1 MKTGHQGL
9 RARRLLLGT
18 LIATAVTTA
27 TLWASGA
34 AAQNRSFSFAY
45 DQPPTTA
52 YGIAGNI
59 FDAKLKELSGGKMS
73 INQFPGAQQ
82 IGRAHV

>member
-1 MKTGHQGL
+1 MRIPFNPVRRATVVALVALAGL
-9 RARRLLLGT
+9 HSSAF
-18 LIATAVTTA
+18 
-27 TLWASGA
+27 
-34 AAQNRSFSFAY
+34 AQNRAFSFAY

-59 FDAKLKELSGGKMS
+59 FDAKLKALSGE
-73 INQFPGAQQ
+73 